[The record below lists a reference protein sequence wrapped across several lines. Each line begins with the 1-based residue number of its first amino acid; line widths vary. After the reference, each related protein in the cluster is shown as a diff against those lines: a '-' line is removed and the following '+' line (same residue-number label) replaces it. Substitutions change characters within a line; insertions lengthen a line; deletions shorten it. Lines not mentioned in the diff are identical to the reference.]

1 MREPSIAAGSV
12 AVSPTWKLRKRR
24 KSMADLY
31 HLSMQSS
38 LIYALYKQ
46 IKSAHSP
53 SSLTRCYA
61 KEGSMHRRQ
70 FIGLALPAVAAL
82 TSRPAW
88 AADYPT
94 RPIHFVVGF
103 PAGSGPDTIA
113 RLAGQALSARLGQEI
128 VVDDRPGAGGNIGT
142 EVAAKAAPDGYTL
155 CLAVSANS
163 INVSL
168 YKNLNFDFARDLV
181 PVGMI
186 ALTPFVI
193 VVNPSF
199 PAKNLS
205 ELIALAKDKPGTINM
220 ATSGVGSGSH
230 VSGEL
235 FQMMAGIKL
244 THVPYRSN
252 YVPDLLSGQVSL
264 AVSPMPQVIEFVKDG
279 RLRALGVTP
288 ATRSRMLPDVPSIG
302 EIVKG
307 YDASG
312 WFGICAPRGT
322 PADIIAK
329 LNASLTAE
337 IADPKI
343 HERLIA
349 VGSEPRAMSPDE
361 FSKFI
366 TGEIEKWRKVV
377 AFADIKV
384 Q

>member
-1 MREPSIAAGSV
+1 
-12 AVSPTWKLRKRR
+12 
-24 KSMADLY
+24 
-31 HLSMQSS
+31 
-38 LIYALYKQ
+38 
-46 IKSAHSP
+46 
-53 SSLTRCYA
+53 
-61 KEGSMHRRQ
+61 MHRRQ

-82 TSRPAW
+82 TARPAW

-113 RLAGQALSARLGQEI
+113 RLAGQSLSARLGQEI

-155 CLAVSANS
+155 CLAVSANA

-193 VVNPSF
+193 AVNPSF

-244 THVPYRSN
+244 THVPYRNN

-279 RLRALGVTP
+279 RLRALGVTT

-329 LNASLTAE
+329 LNASITAG

>member
-1 MREPSIAAGSV
+1 
-12 AVSPTWKLRKRR
+12 
-24 KSMADLY
+24 
-31 HLSMQSS
+31 MQSS

-88 AADYPT
+88 TADYPT

>member
-1 MREPSIAAGSV
+1 
-12 AVSPTWKLRKRR
+12 
-24 KSMADLY
+24 
-31 HLSMQSS
+31 
-38 LIYALYKQ
+38 
-46 IKSAHSP
+46 
-53 SSLTRCYA
+53 
-61 KEGSMHRRQ
+61 MHRRQ

-82 TSRPAW
+82 TARPAW

-113 RLAGQALSARLGQEI
+113 RLAGQSLSARLGQEI

-155 CLAVSANS
+155 CLAVSANA

-244 THVPYRSN
+244 THVPYRNN
-252 YVPDLLSGQVSL
+252 YIPDLLSGQVSL
-264 AVSPMPQVIEFVKDG
+264 AVSPMPQVIEFVKGG

-329 LNASLTAE
+329 LNASITAG

-349 VGSEPRAMSPDE
+349 VGSEPRAMLPDE
-361 FSKFI
+361 FSKFV
-366 TGEIEKWRKVV
+366 TSEIDKWRKVV

>member
-1 MREPSIAAGSV
+1 
-12 AVSPTWKLRKRR
+12 
-24 KSMADLY
+24 
-31 HLSMQSS
+31 
-38 LIYALYKQ
+38 
-46 IKSAHSP
+46 
-53 SSLTRCYA
+53 
-61 KEGSMHRRQ
+61 MHRRQ

-82 TSRPAW
+82 TARPAW

-113 RLAGQALSARLGQEI
+113 RLAGQSLSARLGQEI

-155 CLAVSANS
+155 CLAVSANA

-193 VVNPSF
+193 AVNPSF

-244 THVPYRSN
+244 THVPYRNN
-252 YVPDLLSGQVSL
+252 YVPDLLSGQVPL
-264 AVSPMPQVIEFVKDG
+264 AVSPMPQVIQFVKDG
-279 RLRALGVTP
+279 RLRALGVTT

-329 LNASLTAE
+329 LNASITAG

>member
-1 MREPSIAAGSV
+1 
-12 AVSPTWKLRKRR
+12 
-24 KSMADLY
+24 
-31 HLSMQSS
+31 
-38 LIYALYKQ
+38 
-46 IKSAHSP
+46 
-53 SSLTRCYA
+53 
-61 KEGSMHRRQ
+61 MHRRQ

-82 TSRPAW
+82 TARPAW

-113 RLAGQALSARLGQEI
+113 RLAGQSLSARLGQEI

-142 EVAAKAAPDGYTL
+142 EIAAKAAPDGYTL
-155 CLAVSANS
+155 CLAVSANA

-193 VVNPSF
+193 AVNPSF

-244 THVPYRSN
+244 THVPYRNN

-279 RLRALGVTP
+279 RLRALGVTT

-329 LNASLTAE
+329 LNASITAG

>member
-1 MREPSIAAGSV
+1 
-12 AVSPTWKLRKRR
+12 
-24 KSMADLY
+24 
-31 HLSMQSS
+31 
-38 LIYALYKQ
+38 
-46 IKSAHSP
+46 
-53 SSLTRCYA
+53 
-61 KEGSMHRRQ
+61 MHRRQ

-82 TSRPAW
+82 TARPAW

-113 RLAGQALSARLGQEI
+113 RLAGQSLSARLGQEI

-155 CLAVSANS
+155 CLAVSANA

-235 FQMMAGIKL
+235 FQMMAGVKL
-244 THVPYRSN
+244 THVPYRNN
-252 YVPDLLSGQVSL
+252 YIPDLLSGQVSL
-264 AVSPMPQVIEFVKDG
+264 AVSPMPQVIEFVKGG

-329 LNASLTAE
+329 LNASITAG

-361 FSKFI
+361 FSKFV
-366 TGEIEKWRKVV
+366 TSEIDKWRKVV

>member
-1 MREPSIAAGSV
+1 
-12 AVSPTWKLRKRR
+12 
-24 KSMADLY
+24 
-31 HLSMQSS
+31 
-38 LIYALYKQ
+38 
-46 IKSAHSP
+46 
-53 SSLTRCYA
+53 
-61 KEGSMHRRQ
+61 MHRRR

-82 TSRPAW
+82 TARPAW

-113 RLAGQALSARLGQEI
+113 RLAGQSLSARLGQEI

-155 CLAVSANS
+155 CLAVSANA

-244 THVPYRSN
+244 THVPYRNN
-252 YVPDLLSGQVSL
+252 YIPDLLSGQVSL
-264 AVSPMPQVIEFVKDG
+264 AVSPMPQVIEFVKGG
-279 RLRALGVTP
+279 RLRALAVTP

-329 LNASLTAE
+329 LNASITAG

-349 VGSEPRAMSPDE
+349 VGSEPRAMLPDE
-361 FSKFI
+361 FSKFV
-366 TGEIEKWRKVV
+366 TSEIDKWRKVV

>member
-1 MREPSIAAGSV
+1 
-12 AVSPTWKLRKRR
+12 
-24 KSMADLY
+24 
-31 HLSMQSS
+31 
-38 LIYALYKQ
+38 
-46 IKSAHSP
+46 
-53 SSLTRCYA
+53 
-61 KEGSMHRRQ
+61 MHRRQ
-70 FIGLALPAVAAL
+70 FIGLALPAVAVL
-82 TSRPAW
+82 TARPAW

-113 RLAGQALSARLGQEI
+113 RLAGQSLSARLGQEI

-155 CLAVSANS
+155 CLAVSANA

-193 VVNPSF
+193 AVNPSF

-244 THVPYRSN
+244 THVPYRNN

-264 AVSPMPQVIEFVKDG
+264 AVSPMPQVIEFVKGG
-279 RLRALGVTP
+279 RLRALGVTT

-329 LNASLTAE
+329 LNASITAG